1 MEGSE
6 NDIKS
11 EGKSTMAGIERRDAG
26 AYIQYI
32 NTAIDQEKIRTI
44 IEKLQGYPDSW
55 QYKPQNTNPTDNDQF
70 NPKPGSEFVRTS
82 VFLYDQLPRANFVAK
97 LKTVVTP
104 SQMKERIANNDWS
117 GNYDERTIRALYS
130 LSNEIILGQRIQKIF
145 KDNAEYLKEL
155 AEKIGYG
162 TVQLAE
168 PLVGLMEKE
177 TGNKIMIYENIR
189 GLPPLFPDEVSSVRD
204 ALRKLFENNGIKP
217 TDLLS
222 RQFMLPSFL
231 SIDERKN
238 TPIHLI
244 DIEGYTTNDS
254 SPIIEDM

>member
-11 EGKSTMAGIERRDAG
+11 EGKSTIAGIERRDAG

-32 NTAIDQEKIRTI
+32 NTEIKPEKMRI
-44 IEKLQGYPDSW
+44 ILEKLQGYPDSW
-55 QYKPQNTNPTDNDQF
+55 PYKPPDINPRDDGQY

-82 VFLYDQLPRANFVAK
+82 GFLYDQLPRANFIAK
-97 LKTVVTP
+97 HKTVVTP
-104 SQMKERIANNDWS
+104 SEMKRRIANNDWR

-155 AEKIGYG
+155 AGKVGYG

-177 TGNKIMIYENIR
+177 TENKIMIYENIW
-189 GLPPLFPDEVSSVRD
+189 GLPPLFPAEFYSVRD
-204 ALRKLFENNGIKP
+204 ALSKLFENNGIRP
-217 TDLLS
+217 TDLLT
-222 RQFMLPSFL
+222 RQLLVPSFL

-244 DIEGYTTNDS
+244 DIEGYTTTDS